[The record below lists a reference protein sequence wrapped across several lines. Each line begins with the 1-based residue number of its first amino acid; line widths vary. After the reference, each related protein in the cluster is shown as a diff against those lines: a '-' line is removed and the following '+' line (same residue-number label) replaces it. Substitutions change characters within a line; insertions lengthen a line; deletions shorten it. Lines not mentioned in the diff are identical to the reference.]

1 MTFNKLGYV
10 KFKPTDYDNFSS
22 ELIEKITS
30 ILGDS
35 YYDNI
40 SVHMDNYD
48 EPEVWLE
55 FSAEDIAYKK
65 LIGEL
70 LTQKEYDALVE
81 NNADIILFF

>member
-10 KFKPTDYDNFSS
+10 SYNPINSKNFSE
-22 ELIEKITS
+22 ELEEKITS

-40 SVHMDNYD
+40 SIHTDNCE

-55 FSAEDIAYKK
+55 FSAQDINYKK
-65 LIGEL
+65 LIGKL
-70 LTQKEYDALVE
+70 LTQAEYNALAE
-81 NNADIILFF
+81 NNADYILFY